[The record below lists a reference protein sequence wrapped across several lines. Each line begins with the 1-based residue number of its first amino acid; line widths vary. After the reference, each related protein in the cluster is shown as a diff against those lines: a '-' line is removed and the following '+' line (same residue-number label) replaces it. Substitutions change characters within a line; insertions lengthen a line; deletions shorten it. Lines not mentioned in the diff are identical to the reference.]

1 MVENELEGPNSPSFA
16 PRSFSME
23 ASDDR
28 FIVDA
33 STVSMA
39 EMSALGY
46 TVIHELSDEIGY
58 VVVKGEESWMPDG
71 AEFTP
76 DIQIDIGDPSLQETD
91 ESETTT
97 PDSLTALQWDKR
109 EQDIGEID
117 ATGQTTEGER
127 ARIGIID
134 SGVLGANPNREV
146 THPDLTFGDD
156 DNSRKVLEGTPV
168 GDEEE
173 SGPSYNF
180 TGDGKGPGPRKE
192 GDPSG
197 DPHGTECAGT
207 AAAVDDRNGIVGF
220 APDAEV
226 VDLRVF
232 IGGGGTFGDIIAA
245 TVVGATPRSE
255 TVEVTVG
262 GTAEN
267 EETTKVRGSGCDVL
281 NLSLG
286 GGALVPLNRLASD
299 ETPPFDPSLP
309 GPLIGADPAI
319 VADNG
324 AAIGSAAIYALENG
338 ALPVASA
345 GNSAIGL
352 GIPLSDDRQSPRVQ
366 VDGVDSAP
374 VTFPACAPGYLTVSA
389 TGPIGYG
396 WPSDRGLEFPIQ
408 TELPAD
414 EPAVYSNYGGADQ
427 IEFDVGGEA
436 VTLADEG
443 TSDENR
449 ISLGTAVDVSAGG
462 GNLDVSTFLFE
473 TLESGA
479 FPGVNNDRLFTTA
492 FEQRPKDPDD
502 PPAEEI
508 DPDGPFAPNFTR
520 VLGTSFSAP
529 NVSGLAALL
538 AGEIL
543 DQRPTES
550 EAGDGELTQQD
561 PLTFEGVQAIR
572 TVIENTAQLSS
583 VGRAGETSAPSV
595 AAVNSAVGASG
606 FAPPFVDVPTDGDT
620 PSRPG
625 SVPGRL
631 DPADH
636 RGNGHYNVQDAIERL
651 RALLK

>member
-1 MVENELEGPNSPSFA
+1 
-16 PRSFSME
+16 ME

-76 DIQIDIGDPSLQETD
+76 DIRIDIGDPSLRETD
-91 ESETTT
+91 KSETIT

-117 ATGQTTEGER
+117 ATGQTSEGER

-146 THPDLTFGDD
+146 THPDLRFGDD
-156 DNSRKVLEGTPV
+156 DNGRKVLEGTPV

-192 GDPSG
+192 GNPSG

-207 AAAVDDRNGIVGF
+207 AAAVDDGNGIVDF
-220 APDAEV
+220 APDAEI

-232 IGGGGTFGDIIAA
+232 IGGSGTFSDIIAA

-262 GTAEN
+262 STAEN
-267 EETTKVRGSGCDVL
+267 EETTQVKGSGCDVL

-286 GGALVPLNRLASD
+286 GGALVPLEELAGTEGVDS
-299 ETPPFDPSLP
+299 ELLPS
-309 GPLIGADPAI
+309 PLIGADPAI

-324 AAIGSAAIYALENG
+324 AAISSAAIYALENG

-436 VTLADEG
+436 VTLADED

-492 FEQRPKDPDD
+492 FGQNEDNSFDLSFEGRLS
-502 PPAEEI
+502 
-508 DPDGPFAPNFTR
+508 R

-561 PLTFEGVQAIR
+561 PLTLKDVQVIR

-636 RGNGHYNVQDAIERL
+636 RGNGHYNVRDAIIRL
-651 RALLK
+651 RTLL